1 MIRRTDSRSSG
12 RGNRKH
18 RGHLRVAAFAAAVYT
33 AGMSLFFYALPV
45 FAGSGNSARTAA
57 MQDCAETAESM
68 AERLLSPSS
77 VKILT
82 QGMTQQEARTFE
94 PVILSS
100 YASSYQA
107 FPESAVNADAACAY
121 LNNTVVGAYQNFS
134 YNETL
139 GERTT
144 ERGYVEAPSITSA
157 RMERTVGGGICQ
169 VSSVLYHAALS
180 GGMQILERHAHT
192 LQVGYAPDG
201 FDASV
206 VYGRWDFRFTNPYAC
221 PVVILAGRDHVSNQ
235 LRIFLVSARQD
246 LLQGKSYVL
255 RSEQKDRLVYHNFID
270 TAARSLSNGADSSGT
285 LEALVMTG
293 TELLFTRAERRQ
305 EASFRIPS
313 TRRYPMLP
321 ASSAAFMVSLVIPRR
336 MCVRTRLILV

>member
-12 RGNRKH
+12 RDNR
-18 RGHLRVAAFAAAVYT
+18 RDNGYLRAAALAAAVFT
-33 AGMSLFFYALPV
+33 AGMSLFFYALPA
-45 FAGSGNSARTAA
+45 FAESRNFARAA
-57 MQDCAETAESM
+57 AIQERSETAEDM
-68 AERLLSPSS
+68 VERLLSPSS
-77 VKILT
+77 VNILT
-82 QGMTQQEARTFE
+82 QGMTQQDARIFE

-100 YASSYQA
+100 YTSSYQA

-121 LNNTVVGAYQNFS
+121 LNNTIVGAYQSFS

-206 VYGRWDFRFTNPYAC
+206 VFGHWDFRFSNPYSC
-221 PVVILAGRDHVSNQ
+221 PVVILAGRDPASKQ

-246 LLQGKSYVL
+246 LTQGKSYVL
-255 RSEQKDRLVYHNFID
+255 RSEQKDKLVYHNFID
-270 TAARSLSNGADSSGT
+270 TWEDGRRTATRDLGYNYYQGSVASAREN
-285 LEALVMTG
+285 
-293 TELLFTRAERRQ
+293 
-305 EASFRIPS
+305 S
-313 TRRYPMLP
+313 TRSMT
-321 ASSAAFMVSLVIPRR
+321 
-336 MCVRTRLILV
+336 VRTPLYFDKLR

>member
-57 MQDCAETAESM
+57 MQDRAETAENM

-107 FPESAVNADAACAY
+107 FPESAVNADAACTY

-221 PVVILAGRDHVSNQ
+221 PVVILAGRDHVSKQ

-270 TAARSLSNGADSSGT
+270 TWKNGKKIATRDLGYNYYQGSVASAREN
-285 LEALVMTG
+285 
-293 TELLFTRAERRQ
+293 
-305 EASFRIPS
+305 S
-313 TRRYPMLP
+313 TRRM
-321 ASSAAFMVSLVIPRR
+321 AARNPLYLDKLR
-336 MCVRTRLILV
+336 